1 MTLARRI
8 HSEATSELL
17 DAAKWYETE
26 QTGLGED
33 FLAAIEA
40 AVQGVLN
47 WPQAAPVFLGW
58 NDEPVVRSKSVR
70 VFPYRVL
77 YYVTDTSVVILAY
90 AHQRRRPGYWQYLFD
105 R

>member
-8 HSEATSELL
+8 HSKATTELL
-17 DAAKWYETE
+17 DAAKWYET
-26 QTGLGED
+26 QQAYLGED

-47 WPQAAPVFLGW
+47 WPQAAPVFPGW
-58 NDEPVVRSKSVR
+58 SDEPVVRSKSVR

-77 YYVTDTSVVILAY
+77 YYVTDASIVILAY
-90 AHQRRRPGYWQYLFD
+90 AHQRRRPGYWQHRLD